1 MTTITAKTIPAPVK
15 GQKDSSTA
23 GFTCL
28 DRAFASH
35 EADPRFRGPDY
46 LADIFLPPRIKFIFG
61 LPGVWKLFYRW
72 YIPRGSYEYVLAR
85 TRFMDEVFINAL
97 NDAFTQIAVLGAGF
111 DTRALRFQYQ
121 NNGTKIFEL
130 DQPGTQKPKLEIYQR
145 KGVTLPKELTFLP
158 ADFKNQCLEDI
169 LISGGF
175 QPGQKNLFLWEG
187 VTMYLTAEAVD
198 QTLKTIHRLSAKG
211 SLVAFDYIYA
221 SVLRHE
227 GRYDDESK
235 FESTIAK
242 TGEKWTFGIEEGQI
256 VPFLTSRG
264 FKPLSVFLTAD
275 IERLYLT
282 AEDGTLF
289 GHANGTHCL
298 VLAAVQ

>member
-1 MTTITAKTIPAPVK
+1 MTTITAKTLPAPGK
-15 GQKDSSTA
+15 EQKDSATA
-23 GFTCL
+23 GFTCM

-46 LADIFLPPRIKFIFG
+46 MADIFLPSKIKFIFS

-72 YIPRGSYEYVLAR
+72 FIPKGSYEYVLAR
-85 TRFMDEVFINAL
+85 TRFMDEVFANAL
-97 NDAFTQIAVLGAGF
+97 NDAFTQIAILGAGF

-121 NNGTKIFEL
+121 NKGTKIFEL
-130 DQPGTQKPKLEIYQR
+130 DQPGTQKPKLAIYQR
-145 KGVTLPKELTFLP
+145 KGVALPKELAFLP
-158 ADFKNQCLEDI
+158 ADFKNQSLEDN
-169 LISGGF
+169 LLSGGF

-198 QTLKTIHRLSAKG
+198 QTLKAIHKLSAKG

-227 GRYDDESK
+227 GRYYDESK

-264 FKPLSVFLTAD
+264 FEPLSVLLTAD

>member
-1 MTTITAKTIPAPVK
+1 MTAITAKSIPAPVK
-15 GQKDSSTA
+15 KQTDSSTA

-28 DRAFASH
+28 GRAFASH

-46 LADIFLPPRIKFIFG
+46 LADIFLPQRIKFIFSI
-61 LPGVWKLFYRW
+61 PGVWDLFYRW
-72 YIPRGSYEYVLAR
+72 FMPKGIYEYVLAR
-85 TRFMDEVFINAL
+85 TRFMDEVFTNAL
-97 NDAFTQIAVLGAGF
+97 DDGFAQIVVLGAGF

-121 NNGTKIFEL
+121 NKGTQIFEL
-130 DQPGTQKPKLEIYQR
+130 DQSGTQIPKLEIYQR
-145 KGVTLPKELTFLP
+145 KGVKLPGNLTFLP
-158 ADFKNQCLEDI
+158 ADFISQSLEDI
-169 LISGGF
+169 FLSGGF
-175 QPGQKNLFLWEG
+175 QPGKKTLFLMEG

-198 QTLKTIHRLSAKG
+198 QTLQTIHKLSAEG

-227 GRYDDESK
+227 GRYYGERK
-235 FESTIAK
+235 IASTVASV
-242 TGEKWTFGIEEGQI
+242 GEKWTFGIEEGQI

-264 FKPLSVFLTAD
+264 FAPVSVLLTAD
-275 IERLYLT
+275 LERLYLT

-298 VLAAVQ
+298 ALAAVR